1 MIGFACGIKSEVQN
15 AYLKIR
21 AKFFR
26 SDFVI
31 EAARFR
37 KSNCAGRSLFL
48 EVTRIVLLTSFIALL
63 PDVSPVSAPAGAVR
77 CQRSFSLEA
86 SSSDRHA

>member
-15 AYLKIR
+15 AHLKIR

-48 EVTRIVLLTSFIALL
+48 EVSRILLLTSFIALFL
-63 PDVSPVSAPAGAVR
+63 FAGWAHREALAQYSA
-77 CQRSFSLEA
+77 
-86 SSSDRHA
+86 

>member
-31 EAARFR
+31 EVARFR
-37 KSNCAGRSLFL
+37 KSNCARRSLFL
-48 EVTRIVLLTSFIALL
+48 EVSRILLFTSFIALFL
-63 PDVSPVSAPAGAVR
+63 FAGWAHREALAQYSA
-77 CQRSFSLEA
+77 
-86 SSSDRHA
+86 

>member
-48 EVTRIVLLTSFIALL
+48 EVSRILLLTSFIAQSLFAGWAHREAL
-63 PDVSPVSAPAGAVR
+63 GRDSA
-77 CQRSFSLEA
+77 
-86 SSSDRHA
+86 